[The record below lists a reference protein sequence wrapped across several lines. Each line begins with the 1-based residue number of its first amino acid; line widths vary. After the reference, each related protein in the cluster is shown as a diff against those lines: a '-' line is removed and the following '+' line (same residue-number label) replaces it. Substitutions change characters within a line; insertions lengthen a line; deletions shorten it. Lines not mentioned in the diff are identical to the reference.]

1 MIRFCL
7 YHPNGDLLFQLYL
20 HPLASDTDFWASKAC
35 LLSFLLYFRLLLV
48 QQDHR
53 KYVRSFHTFPT
64 VLYRYIFQTFA
75 AQGFWLE
82 FLPLFQV
89 ENIFGYLPI
98 YTHLFQTYSH
108 AYNLSLYTSDAA
120 DDLLCVD
127 LGGLRIIK

>member
-53 KYVRSFHTFPT
+53 KYVSSFHTFPS
-64 VLYRYIFQTFA
+64 VLYRCIFQTFVIR
-75 AQGFWLE
+75 GLWLE
-82 FLPLFQV
+82 RRSVFEV
-89 ENIFGYLPI
+89 ENNLKYAPI
-98 YTHLFQTYSH
+98 YTWAFHT
-108 AYNLSLYTSDAA
+108 
-120 DDLLCVD
+120 
-127 LGGLRIIK
+127 